1 MIVYDNKDWFRALAH
16 FHTSYVIRVL
26 LVRVLLLGLYGT
38 AITVIDLHFYN
49 FQLRIDGTFFSLL
62 GIMLSLV
69 LLFRTNTAYD
79 RFWEGRNLWGTLVN
93 HSRNLAVMM
102 DALVPN
108 DDVENRRYFART
120 IANFA
125 LALKGHLRTGVD
137 FTELEETADGKP
149 EDLKKY
155 GHVPSKIAALLLRRI
170 EQLYRANQIAAPD
183 LLNIKPH
190 HQALLD
196 ITGACER
203 IKRTPIPFSYSFF
216 IKLFISIY
224 VLLMPFIIAE
234 TYRYFAIPA
243 TLLAAYALLGIQM
256 IGDEI
261 EEPFGLDCNDLPLN
275 QIARIIRKNVHE
287 ILGVEVSPALPA
299 IPEVDYMKVN

>member
-1 MIVYDNKDWFRALAH
+1 MIVYDNKDWLRALAH

-26 LVRVLLLGLYGT
+26 LRRVLLLGLYGT
-38 AITVIDLHFYN
+38 LITVIDLHVFD
-49 FQLRIDGTFFSLL
+49 FQVRLDGTFFSLL
-62 GIMLSLV
+62 GIMLTLV
-69 LLFRTNTAYD
+69 LVFRTNTAYE
-79 RFWEGRNLWGTLVN
+79 RFWEGRSLWGTLVN

-102 DALVPN
+102 DALLP
-108 DDVENRRYFART
+108 DDDAEGRRFFART
-120 IANFA
+120 ISNFA

-137 FTELEETADGKP
+137 FSELQETAGGEP
-149 EDLKKY
+149 EALKKY
-155 GHVPSKIAALLLRRI
+155 GHVPSRIAALLLRRI
-170 EQLYRANQIAAPD
+170 EALYRENRISAPD
-183 LLNIKPH
+183 LLNLKPH

-196 ITGACER
+196 VAGGCER

-216 IKLFISIY
+216 IKLFITIY

-243 TLLAAYALLGIQM
+243 TLLAAYALLGVQM

-275 QIARIIRKNVHE
+275 QLARTIRKNVHE
-287 ILGVEVSPALPA
+287 ILAVELPA
-299 IPEVDYMKVN
+299 TPPMAQEAEYMKVN